1 MSTTRAADPSPA
13 PKTAVVHPPHRLP
26 EILGAVDRAAWTGA
40 ALSLVLGAG
49 GAPVPGGPEGARRAA
64 EARSAATQVLDALG
78 VGIGADAGALEHS
91 AVAAQAAAPLLQTA
105 ALLTGAGALW
115 AEQSDAAILAQ
126 GRASAQG
133 AQAFVQL
140 GLPLLTGLSEAMAA
154 PGARMLDVGT
164 GVAALAVA
172 YAEQFPALTVVG
184 IDVLPR
190 VLALAAQTVQASAVA
205 ERVELREQD
214 VSALEEHDTF
224 ALAFLPAPFVP
235 PNALK
240 AGVRRIARALV
251 PGGWLILAHG
261 KFAGDPVDNAL
272 TRFKTVAY
280 GGTALDDTQ
289 AQDLL
294 RTAGLVEVMTPPTPP
309 GAPAI
314 TVGRR
319 QPTTR

>member
-1 MSTTRAADPSPA
+1 MPATRADDPSGPA
-13 PKTAVVHPPHRLP
+13 TVEGAHRLP
-26 EILGAVDRAAWTGA
+26 EILGSVDRAAWTGA
-40 ALSLVLGAG
+40 ALSLVLAAD
-49 GAPVPGGPEGARRAA
+49 GAPVPDDPADSGRVVETRA
-64 EARSAATQVLDALG
+64 AATQVLHALG
-78 VGIGADAGALEHS
+78 VALGADAGGLDRRAL
-91 AVAAQAAAPLLQTA
+91 AAQAAAPLLQTA

-133 AQAFVQL
+133 ARAFVEF
-140 GLPLLTGLSEAMAA
+140 GLPMLSGVAEAMAA

-190 VLALAAQTVQASAVA
+190 VFALATQNVRSSAVA

-214 VSALEEHDTF
+214 VSTLDDHDAY

-235 PNALK
+235 QHALEG
-240 AGVRRIARALV
+240 GVRRIARALI
-251 PGGWLILAHG
+251 PGGWLMLAHG
-261 KFAGDPVDNAL
+261 KFADDPVENAL
-272 TRFKTVAY
+272 TRFKTIAY

-294 RTAGLVEVMTPPTPP
+294 RTAGLVEIMTPPTPP

-319 QPTTR
+319 DPLTG